1 MTQHVRST
9 GCRLAVVMTAALLL
23 AGCGSNRS
31 EPQAKPAEL
40 AARFEPRILDDGT
53 KLFTYSVQLPRP
65 GSSQLTR
72 SRRPAEAPV
81 DHWVSHLLLENG
93 FCQQGFVTLDHYQV
107 RGRAVLRGECR
118 EAATAQDRE
127 RF

>member
-1 MTQHVRST
+1 
-9 GCRLAVVMTAALLL
+9 
-23 AGCGSNRS
+23 
-31 EPQAKPAEL
+31 
-40 AARFEPRILDDGT
+40 
-53 KLFTYSVQLPRP
+53 
-65 GSSQLTR
+65 
-72 SRRPAEAPV
+72 
-81 DHWVSHLLLENG
+81 VSHLLLENG